1 MAKVVDRIHAQT
13 GRPAF
18 ICDYSPPRSGR
29 PEDVPAPPELA
40 DFVSAACNPGRAV
53 RMNAV
58 ATATVLRDRHGAD
71 PIFTLATRDMNRL
84 ALESLL
90 LGAQGLGLENV
101 IVVAGDAFGTR
112 DTAAAVY
119 DYRPTELIAAIANL
133 NSGADHRGS
142 NLRSPTDFC
151 IGGTVDL
158 GRGIEPEAAL
168 AARKVA
174 AGANFLI
181 TQPVFD
187 PADMG
192 RFVDAYARAG
202 GDAPSV
208 PVFYGVG
215 LMEPE
220 GVSFANVPQW
230 VTDDLTAGRSGV
242 DIALHVWEGLRGAG
256 ATDCYLVPPIRRSGA
271 RDYAAA
277 SRFLERTVGPA
288 PD

>member
-1 MAKVVDRIHAQT
+1 M
-13 GRPAF
+13 
-18 ICDYSPPRSGR
+18 
-29 PEDVPAPPELA
+29 
-40 DFVSAACNPGRAV
+40 
-53 RMNAV
+53 
-58 ATATVLRDRHGAD
+58 
-71 PIFTLATRDMNRL
+71 
-84 ALESLL
+84 

-192 RFVDAYARAG
+192 RFVDAYARA
-202 GDAPSV
+202 
-208 PVFYGVG
+208 
-215 LMEPE
+215 
-220 GVSFANVPQW
+220 
-230 VTDDLTAGRSGV
+230 
-242 DIALHVWEGLRGAG
+242 
-256 ATDCYLVPPIRRSGA
+256 
-271 RDYAAA
+271 
-277 SRFLERTVGPA
+277 
-288 PD
+288 